1 MGEFWVAF
9 LFMIVVAYVVAFTRK
24 GSVKMAMTSSRREV
38 HSPGDPATV
47 AERIK
52 GIGAPYKVDDADGN
66 VILLSSPVTFAS
78 WGFFYPVVIHPEGT
92 GSRIVVG
99 VTSKVFQIG
108 PVVTRAHSK
117 CVEAIEQALSIPTAR
132 VA

>member
-1 MGEFWVAF
+1 MGALPVVMLVLLA
-9 LFMIVVAYVVAFTRK
+9 VAYVIAFTRK
-24 GSVKMAMTSSRREV
+24 GSVKMAMTSTRRELR
-38 HSPGDPATV
+38 SPADPATV

-52 GIGAPYKVDDADGN
+52 GLGAPYTVDDHDGN
-66 VILLSSPVTFAS
+66 VIVLGSPVTFFS
-78 WGFFYPVVIHPEGT
+78 WGFFYPVIIPPDGS

-108 PVVTRAHSK
+108 PIVTRAHSQ